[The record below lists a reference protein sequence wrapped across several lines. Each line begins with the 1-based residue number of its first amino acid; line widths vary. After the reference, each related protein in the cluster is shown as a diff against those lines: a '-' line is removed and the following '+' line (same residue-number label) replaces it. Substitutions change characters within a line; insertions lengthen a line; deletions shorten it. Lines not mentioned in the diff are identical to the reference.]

1 MAIWWSGLATRAS
14 AERASKWGG
23 IACLI
28 QAARWTIGNIASVSV
43 ADKPLDNAIAWFIG
57 ASLPPILL
65 VVAGIRLWRSAS
77 WIWGSLATLVV
88 ALDLALLGPEPTSIT
103 TTAALIAKSALLI
116 LMVNGVRGALALRK
130 VDYDEEVR
138 RAFS

>member
-23 IACLI
+23 IACLL
-28 QAARWTIGNIASVSV
+28 QAARWTIGNIISVSA

-77 WIWGSLATLVV
+77 WIWGGLATLVV
-88 ALDLALLGPEPTSIT
+88 ALDLALLGPAPTSVIAIT
-103 TTAALIAKSALLI
+103 AVSVKTVLLI
-116 LMVNGVRGALALRK
+116 LMLNGVRGALALRT
-130 VDYDEEVR
+130 VDYGEEAR
-138 RAFS
+138 RAYS